1 MPLCPE
7 CNPLWFPHNR
17 ARASSVLVTC
27 DTACGASS
35 KAAQQNGAWVKF
47 SLSRGEKEEK
57 CRSLSV
63 QSTTEGVAQHFGNFV
78 VLGEKGKGKYSISMF
93 TLCLVGTR
101 MGLCSYLC
109 YACLCRAMSM
119 KYKVDSR
126 YGPRFIAAH
135 ANVNNE
141 DDDCVDDINSK
152 CTNDLLYIRYLAQL
166 LIGLR
171 KSKAHIQIQMSN
183 NHPKEFQAFIWLLL
197 SLKHVISKTPLLFAT
212 ASLSRS

>member
-47 SLSRGEKEEK
+47 SLSRGEKAEK
-57 CRSLSV
+57 MPILISAVNHRGGRSTLS
-63 QSTTEGVAQHFGNFV
+63 NFV
-78 VLGEKGKGKYSISMF
+78 VLGEEGKGKYSISMF
-93 TLCLVGTR
+93 TLCLVRTR

-141 DDDCVDDINSK
+141 DDDCEDDDINSK
-152 CTNDLLYIRYLAQL
+152 CNNDLLYIHQV
-166 LIGLR
+166 
-171 KSKAHIQIQMSN
+171 SCT
-183 NHPKEFQAFIWLLL
+183 
-197 SLKHVISKTPLLFAT
+197 TPYW
-212 ASLSRS
+212 SEKI

>member
-1 MPLCPE
+1 MPLLRPRNKTVHE
-7 CNPLWFPHNR
+7 S
-17 ARASSVLVTC
+17 SSVC
-27 DTACGASS
+27 
-35 KAAQQNGAWVKF
+35 Q
-47 SLSRGEKEEK
+47 EEK
-57 CRSLSV
+57 KQKRWRSLSV

-78 VLGEKGKGKYSISMF
+78 VLEEEGKGKYSISMF
-93 TLCLVGTR
+93 TLCLVRTR

-119 KYKVDSR
+119 RYKVDSR

>member
-1 MPLCPE
+1 MVSSY
-7 CNPLWFPHNR
+7 NR

-47 SLSRGEKEEK
+47 SLSRGEKAEK
-57 CRSLSV
+57 MPILISAVNHRGGRSTLS
-63 QSTTEGVAQHFGNFV
+63 NFV
-78 VLGEKGKGKYSISMF
+78 VLGEEGKGKYSISMF
-93 TLCLVGTR
+93 TLCLVRTR

-119 KYKVDSR
+119 RYKVDSR

-141 DDDCVDDINSK
+141 DDDCEDDDINSK

-197 SLKHVISKTPLLFAT
+197 SLRHVISKTPLLFAT